1 MTTKHVDVRIPAS
14 AAADGANADGTLAIS
29 GTSTLLFDPG
39 GNGWICRFLMIS
51 TDTGMR
57 IVVGIGDQDNQ
68 RIRAGT
74 FAANGGAAP
83 TTCVEGPPGSKVY
96 VLHSATGIIDVSADF
111 ELVSP

>member
-1 MTTKHVDVRIPAS
+1 MTTKHVDVRIPPAD
-14 AAADGANADGTLAIS
+14 AADGANADGTLAIS

-39 GNGWICRFLMIS
+39 GNGWLCRHLMIS

-57 IVVGIGDQDNQ
+57 IVVGIGDQDGQ

-83 TTCVEGPPGSKVY
+83 ECCVEGPPGSKVY
-96 VLHSATGIIDVSADF
+96 VLHSAQGTIDASGDF